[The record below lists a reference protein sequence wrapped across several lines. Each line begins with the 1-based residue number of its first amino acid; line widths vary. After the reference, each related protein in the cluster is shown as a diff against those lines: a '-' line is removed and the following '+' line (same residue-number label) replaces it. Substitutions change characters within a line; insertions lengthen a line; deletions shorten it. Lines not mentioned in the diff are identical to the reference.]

1 MLSRLAAEIR
11 NLARIISED
20 VSSALWLFIGAGAV
34 RLLIRLASKLPM
46 HLRKRQAGSRTA
58 INSWRP
64 SNRPVVGAVRPGCR
78 APSPDAD

>member
-46 HLRKRQAGSRTA
+46 HPAETAGRIKDGHQQLAPIEPACSGRGTA
-58 INSWRP
+58 RMQSP
-64 SNRPVVGAVRPGCR
+64 KPG
-78 APSPDAD
+78 